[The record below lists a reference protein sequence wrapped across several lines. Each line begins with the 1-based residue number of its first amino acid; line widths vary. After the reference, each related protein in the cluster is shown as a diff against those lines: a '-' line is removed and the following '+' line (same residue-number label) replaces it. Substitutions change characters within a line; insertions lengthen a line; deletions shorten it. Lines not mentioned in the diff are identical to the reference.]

1 MKFDCW
7 TNGHV
12 LWTDTPYKSRF
23 YSIYPLIFQFAVEGK
38 RLTEVETQ
46 FEANRFPR
54 GFWPHLRIGAILVS
68 GPIFR
73 IGENMTGRTYRF
85 KDLIRMAGIALCLTA
100 GYSRVVAPQEATKE
114 SHLGCSSSETNS
126 PCPSV
131 PDKKEAQK
139 TQDQQAG
146 DLPDS
151 PEAQEQGI
159 LPMSP
164 LRPQDGS
171 NAVLYL
177 PVATA
182 QRPSFGDKF
191 TIYAHQ
197 AFGPPALIFPA
208 FAAGMGM
215 ANPKSHYPREW
226 KDGGGA
232 FGRLYGDS
240 IATTTS
246 ERTAR
251 FLTGVALHEDPRYV
265 RSSSKNPLAR
275 TIHAVSFT
283 FVDRTDSGRN
293 TIASSNFAGAAAGGF
308 VGNAYLPRG
317 FNDLT
322 HAEQRMAFQFGGLAI
337 QNIAAEFQ
345 PQWGPIVRK
354 LRIQKIIPE
363 WWVPLH
369 DK

>member
-1 MKFDCW
+1 
-7 TNGHV
+7 
-12 LWTDTPYKSRF
+12 
-23 YSIYPLIFQFAVEGK
+23 
-38 RLTEVETQ
+38 
-46 FEANRFPR
+46 
-54 GFWPHLRIGAILVS
+54 
-68 GPIFR
+68 
-73 IGENMTGRTYRF
+73 
-85 KDLIRMAGIALCLTA
+85 MAGIALCLTA
-100 GYSRVVAPQEATKE
+100 GYSRVIAAQEATKE
-114 SHLGCSSSETNS
+114 SHLGCCPSETNS
-126 PCPSV
+126 ACPSV
-131 PDKKEAQK
+131 PAKKETQE
-139 TQDQQAG
+139 TQDQQAAN
-146 DLPDS
+146 LPDS
-151 PEAQEQGI
+151 PEPQEQGN
-159 LPMSP
+159 LPKSTF
-164 LRPQDGS
+164 RPQDGS
-171 NAVLYL
+171 NALLYL
-177 PVATA
+177 PVANS
-182 QRPSFGDKF
+182 QRLTFGDKF

-197 AFGPPALIFPA
+197 TFGPPVLIFPA
-208 FAAGMGM
+208 LGAGMGL

-251 FLTGVALHEDPRYV
+251 LLTGVALHEDPRYV
-265 RSSSKNPLAR
+265 RSSSTNPFAR
-275 TIHAVSFT
+275 TMHAVAFT
-283 FVDRTDSGRN
+283 FVDRTDSGRS
-293 TIASSNFAGAAAGGF
+293 TIAFSNFAGAAAGGF

-322 HAEQRMAFQFGGLAI
+322 HGEQRMAFQFASIAI